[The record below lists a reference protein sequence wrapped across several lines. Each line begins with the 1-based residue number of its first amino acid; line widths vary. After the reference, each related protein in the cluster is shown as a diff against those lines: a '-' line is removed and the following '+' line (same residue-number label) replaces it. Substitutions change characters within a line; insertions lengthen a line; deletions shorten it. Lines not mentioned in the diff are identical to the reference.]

1 MELLIP
7 LLISSSDVFLQ
18 VLKFWHFSASINLF
32 TRKGSYKNGSV
43 CFSTS
48 SANTVYAVEGV
59 YTLLPLYTH
68 EIPKNIE
75 TRQNL
80 LLNVAVN
87 TRLFRK
93 KEIA

>member
-1 MELLIP
+1 MEILIP
-7 LLISSSDVFLQ
+7 LLISSSDMFLQ

-43 CFSTS
+43 CFSTA

-59 YTLLPLYTH
+59 YTLD

-80 LLNVAVN
+80 FLNVAVN